1 MPYYVAEVAPSP
13 VAGQALVATG
23 GQWAGWIVAVS
34 APLLGLATDR
44 LGPRKPLLAAVVLLM
59 LPLYA
64 GLWWVTPG
72 GPLGPAAML
81 VFLIASGALF
91 ATTEVLHNALLVPAA
106 RSRAAEASG
115 LALALG
121 NAVSVGLLVA
131 VLWAFALPG
140 TVDWPWVPARPLFGI
155 DQAAHEPAR
164 LAGPLVAASLAA
176 GLFLILLFVP
186 DVPRTGTRVQEAV
199 RGAFADL
206 GRMLGELR
214 REREATRFLVARMLY
229 ADGKTAVL
237 LFGGLLAA
245 GTMGWGTLEML
256 VYGILLSI
264 LAVVGGL
271 LAPVLD
277 RAIGPKHAILLEI
290 GVTALVLILLL
301 LTRPERIA
309 GFPVAAGAVWPA
321 PMFESAAELAFLGFA
336 GVSAVSIT
344 AAYASSRTMLTRLV
358 PPARLGTFF
367 GLYALS
373 GTATAWA
380 GPMLVALGTA
390 WFQSQRG
397 GFAMSL
403 LLLGAGFLVLLTLR
417 PRR

>member
-1 MPYYVAEVAPSP
+1 
-13 VAGQALVATG
+13 
-23 GQWAGWIVAVS
+23 
-34 APLLGLATDR
+34 
-44 LGPRKPLLAAVVLLM
+44 
-59 LPLYA
+59 
-64 GLWWVTPG
+64 
-72 GPLGPAAML
+72 
-81 VFLIASGALF
+81 
-91 ATTEVLHNALLVPAA
+91 
-106 RSRAAEASG
+106 
-115 LALALG
+115 
-121 NAVSVGLLVA
+121 
-131 VLWAFALPG
+131 
-140 TVDWPWVPARPLFGI
+140 
-155 DQAAHEPAR
+155 
-164 LAGPLVAASLAA
+164 
-176 GLFLILLFVP
+176 
-186 DVPRTGTRVQEAV
+186 
-199 RGAFADL
+199 
-206 GRMLGELR
+206 
-214 REREATRFLVARMLY
+214 
-229 ADGKTAVL
+229 
-237 LFGGLLAA
+237 
-245 GTMGWGTLEML
+245 ML

-403 LLLGAGFLVLLTLR
+403 LLLGAGFLVLLALR
-417 PRR
+417 PPR